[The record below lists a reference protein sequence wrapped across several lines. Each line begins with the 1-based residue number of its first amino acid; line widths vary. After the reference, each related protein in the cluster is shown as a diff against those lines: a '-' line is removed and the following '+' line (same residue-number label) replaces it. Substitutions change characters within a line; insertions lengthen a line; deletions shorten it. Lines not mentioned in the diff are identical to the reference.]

1 MAIRAQIA
9 GWGYYVPS
17 RVLSN
22 DDLARMVDTNDGWIR
37 QRTGIVARRIAE
49 PQETTAEMG
58 LRAAQEAL
66 RVAGVY
72 GGDVELIIVA
82 TATPDQQFPAVASIL
97 QDALGAMR
105 AGAFDLSAG
114 CSGFVYGMAMAN
126 AAITSG
132 MARRVLV
139 VGAEKLSR
147 VVDWTD
153 RATCILFGDG
163 AGAVLL
169 EGVEGTTGILST
181 ALGSDG
187 SGADALTLRLK
198 EDGDPARRGPYIAM
212 DGRRVFKFATR
223 AMAAAVQQV
232 VAQAGLSL
240 SDLKMII
247 PHQANQRIMDAACE
261 AIGYPVEKVYS
272 NLERYG
278 NTSAASVPIALCEA
292 VNEGLLDDG
301 DLVALVAFGAGLT
314 WAAALVRWGRT
325 VTPTWYQAGEAQVK
339 QKVAVSL
346 WRARRLA
353 QWAARLRPLRRRK

>member
-1 MAIRAQIA
+1 MPPSSSARPVIWDRERHVAIRAQIA

-49 PQETTAEMG
+49 PQEPTAEMG

-72 GGDVELIIVA
+72 GGDVDLIIVA

-97 QDALGAMR
+97 QDALGATR

-114 CSGFVYGMAMAN
+114 CAGFVYGLAMAN

-132 MARRVLV
+132 MAQRVLV
-139 VGAEKLSR
+139 VGAEKRSR

-223 AMAAAVQQV
+223 AMAALRSWLA
-232 VAQAGLSL
+232 S
-240 SDLKMII
+240 
-247 PHQANQRIMDAACE
+247 
-261 AIGYPVEKVYS
+261 
-272 NLERYG
+272 
-278 NTSAASVPIALCEA
+278 SASFMSASSS
-292 VNEGLLDDG
+292 G
-301 DLVALVAFGAGLT
+301 
-314 WAAALVRWGRT
+314 
-325 VTPTWYQAGEAQVK
+325 
-339 QKVAVSL
+339 S
-346 WRARRLA
+346 
-353 QWAARLRPLRRRK
+353 